1 MSVPT
6 GSDASSDAEVS
17 SHKPTDSDDQTT
29 PADASDTA
37 LPGRSVDATDSSDSV
52 LETATDW
59 ARHWKAWSLLAFSLA
74 VVGWAAFL
82 QPEASPKGYVPI
94 FLGFAAI
101 AVGYV
106 YLDEE
111 SQIRLSSG

>member
-6 GSDASSDAEVS
+6 GSDASTDAEAS
-17 SHKPTDSDDQTT
+17 SRKPTDSDDQTT
-29 PADASDTA
+29 SADASDTA
-37 LPGRSVDATDSSDSV
+37 LPGRSADTTDSSDSV

-59 ARHWKAWSLLAFSLA
+59 AQHWKSMGLIAFSLA

-82 QPEASPKGYVPI
+82 QPETSPKGYIPI

>member
-6 GSDASSDAEVS
+6 GSDAS
-17 SHKPTDSDDQTT
+17 TDSDGSSHEPIDGETDDPNDGRDGPDLHD
-29 PADASDTA
+29 PA
-37 LPGRSVDATDSSDSV
+37 GATDSGGSV
-52 LETATDW
+52 LDTVTDW
-59 ARHWKAWSLLAFSLA
+59 GRHWQAWGIAALSLA

-82 QPEASPKGYVPI
+82 QPQTSPKGYIPI
-94 FLGFAAI
+94 FLGFAAL

-111 SQIRLSSG
+111 TQIRLTSG

>member
-6 GSDASSDAEVS
+6 GSDASTGAGESGHEP
-17 SHKPTDSDDQTT
+17 PTEDR
-29 PADASDTA
+29 
-37 LPGRSVDATDSSDSV
+37 GVGDSSGSIRERV
-52 LETATDW
+52 TDW
-59 ARHWKAWSLLAFSLA
+59 ARHWQAWSVAGFSLL

-82 QPEASPKGYVPI
+82 QPQTSPKGYIPI
-94 FLGFAAI
+94 FLGFAAL

-111 SQIRLSSG
+111 SQVRLASG